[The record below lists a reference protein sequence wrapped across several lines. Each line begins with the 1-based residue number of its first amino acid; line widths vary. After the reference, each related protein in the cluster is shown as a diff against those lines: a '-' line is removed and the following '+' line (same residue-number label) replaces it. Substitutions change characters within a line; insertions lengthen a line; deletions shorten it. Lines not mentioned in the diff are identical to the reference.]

1 MKFALA
7 IASVAAVATAQDAMS
22 QISAKWDALVSVIN
36 ADLPVLKG
44 ANPAIY
50 AQATSVIGGPSIT
63 QDFNVALVQQV
74 ATGIAPAIM
83 NPVLSRA
90 GITGITLDGKP
101 LPTGAAPTS
110 APSSSPAP
118 TSASPSSS
126 PTSAPTSS
134 PTSSPS
140 SHSSGASSHS
150 GTSSKA
156 SSGSSAASNSDSDSD
171 SDAVSDSDSVSDS
184 GSDSSDTKSNGVA
197 RVAAG
202 SLAAAVAVVAALF

>member
-50 AQATSVIGGPSIT
+50 AQATSVIGGTAIT
-63 QDFNVALVQQV
+63 QSFNPALVQQV
-74 ATGIAPAIM
+74 ATGINPAIM

-90 GITGITLDGKP
+90 GITGISLDGKP
-101 LPTGAAPTS
+101 LPTTAGSAP
-110 APSSSPAP
+110 APSSSPKP
-118 TSASPSSS
+118 TSASPSASSS
-126 PTSAPTSS
+126 PTSAAS
-134 PTSSPS
+134 SSPS
-140 SHSSGASSHS
+140 SPRSSSGASS
-150 GTSSKA
+150 GA
-156 SSGSSAASNSDSDSD
+156 SSAASSAASSGASSDSDSD
-171 SDAVSDSDSVSDS
+171 SASDSASDS
-184 GSDSSDTKSNGVA
+184 ESSSKKNGA
-197 RVAAG
+197 AQVAAG

>member
-63 QDFNVALVQQV
+63 QTFNVALVQQV
-74 ATGIAPAIM
+74 ATGISPAIM

-90 GITGITLDGKP
+90 GITGVTLDGKP
-101 LPTGAAPTS
+101 LPTGAASNS
-110 APSSSPAP
+110 APSSSPKP

-126 PTSAPTSS
+126 PTSAAPSSS
-134 PTSSPS
+134 PTSAPSSSPS
-140 SHSSGASSHS
+140 TKPSGSSSGASS
-150 GTSSKA
+150 
-156 SSGSSAASNSDSDSD
+156 SGSGSDAASDSDSD
-171 SDAVSDSDSVSDS
+171 SGSHS
-184 GSDSSDTKSNGVA
+184 GSHSGSSSDTKKNGA
-197 RVAAG
+197 AQVAAG

>member
-63 QDFNVALVQQV
+63 QSFNVDLVQQV
-74 ATGIAPAIM
+74 ATGINPAIM

-90 GITGITLDGKP
+90 GITGISLDGKP
-101 LPTGAAPTS
+101 LPTGAGSSP
-110 APSSSPAP
+110 APSSSPNP

-126 PTSAPTSS
+126 PTSAAPS
-134 PTSSPS
+134 SSPS
-140 SHSSGASSHS
+140 SSPSSNSSSPSGSPSSKPS
-150 GTSSKA
+150 GTSSV
-156 SSGSSAASNSDSDSD
+156 SDSDSDSASDSDSD
-171 SDAVSDSDSVSDS
+171 SDSSSKNGAVQ
-184 GSDSSDTKSNGVA
+184 
-197 RVAAG
+197 VAAG

>member
-50 AQATSVIGGPSIT
+50 AQATSVIGGPAIT
-63 QDFNVALVQQV
+63 QTFNVPLVQQV
-74 ATGIAPAIM
+74 ATGISPAIM

-101 LPTGAAPTS
+101 LPTDPS
-110 APSSSPAP
+110 AEASPSSSPSP

-126 PTSAPTSS
+126 PTSAS
-134 PTSSPS
+134 PSSSPS
-140 SHSSGASSHS
+140 SAPFSSPSSSESHSHS
-150 GTSSKA
+150 GSESH
-156 SSGSSAASNSDSDSD
+156 SHSGLDSH
-171 SDAVSDSDSVSDS
+171 S
-184 GSDSSDTKSNGVA
+184 GSDSESDSASNSGSSSDSKKNGA
-197 RVAAG
+197 AQVAAG